1 MALAGTTQRQCP
13 HISCFSPH
21 TTPTRHPTS
30 GAAAGLLHQVSLP
43 FPAPPHLRQEA
54 DALTVPWAPGHPR
67 KSPLETPRPPRST
80 GRTVLPEKL
89 PGQGKLRTS
98 PRPPSPPEGR
108 SHRASLPAASSTE
121 AQGPAPAYITQ
132 TVCGFADLISL

>member
-43 FPAPPHLRQEA
+43 FPEPPHLRQEA

-108 SHRASLPAASSTE
+108 SPAHLSLLRPQQKRKALLRLTSPRLS
-121 AQGPAPAYITQ
+121 
-132 TVCGFADLISL
+132 ADSPI